1 MANSGIQSAAKFAK
15 KTQRSP
21 CQNPQGS
28 MSQHCSRNA
37 PVRACKFSEC
47 SPSCWALKSCNPWD
61 AKGRASATAGVTLH
75 QRTYIRRLAA
85 VNRMLL
91 FDLWPMALHDMS
103 FESSRYHA
111 PSLQPPTLLDPF
123 LSSTCQAHLQSFGV
137 LLLFLLAMLLVVRPQ
152 PPDIGSFQFQSKAMM

>member
-1 MANSGIQSAAKFAK
+1 MFAK
-15 KTQRSP
+15 LLG
-21 CQNPQGS
+21 PQILQLMGCKS
-28 MSQHCSRNA
+28 A
-37 PVRACKFSEC
+37 P
-47 SPSCWALKSCNPWD
+47 
-61 AKGRASATAGVTLH
+61 ATAWVTFH

-152 PPDIGSFQFQSKAMM
+152 PPDIGSFQFQSKAMMWDHPNKDFALNIKQLLAQHSHVEFPLGTGIAGLL